1 MAIEFESIVSVSGLS
16 GLYRVAANRHN
27 GLIIEDLN
35 TGQRRFAPT
44 RNHQFSLLA
53 SIGIYTHE
61 GTEDLK
67 AVFNRMKTSEL
78 PLPDAN
84 APEWDLRDYFKKIL
98 PDHDEDLVRISDIR
112 KVIKWYG
119 YLSERD
125 LIPTAETEEGVEAT
139 EVTEVKPAKEKTAKV
154 KPTKEKTTSEE

>member
-1 MAIEFESIVSVSGLS
+1 MAVEFESIVSVSGLS

-53 SIGIYTHE
+53 SIGIYTQD

-67 AVFNRMKTSEL
+67 SVFARMFASEL

-84 APEWDLRDYFKKIL
+84 APEWDLRDYFKQIL
-98 PDHDEDLVRISDIR
+98 PEHDEDMVRIADIR

-119 YLSERD
+119 YLKERN
-125 LIPTAETEEGVEAT
+125 LLPIENNAEAAE
-139 EVTEVKPAKEKTAKV
+139 EVKPV
-154 KPTKEKTTSEE
+154 EEVAPAEVAAAEEE